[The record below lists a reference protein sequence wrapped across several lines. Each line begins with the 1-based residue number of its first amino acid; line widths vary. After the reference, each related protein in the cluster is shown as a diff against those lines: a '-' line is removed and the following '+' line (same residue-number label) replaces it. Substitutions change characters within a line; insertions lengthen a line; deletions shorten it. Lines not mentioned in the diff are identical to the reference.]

1 MPQRRL
7 PGVFCL
13 EGPWS
18 NSLTD
23 QSSVGPLLE
32 LLERRSIIRFA
43 HRDAATIPEF
53 ETYLRQWSQKQY
65 AAYGFGYL
73 AFHGEPGALFVGRKR
88 YYLEDLEALLRGRL
102 AGRILYFGSCSTLEV
117 DQADAERLRKVTKAR
132 AVCGYTVFVDWI
144 EAAAFELN
152 LLYAVSDY
160 TRVDGGFRYLAKHHG
175 GACERLGLRAV
186 WNGGAIW

>member
-1 MPQRRL
+1 M

-32 LLERRSIIRFA
+32 LLERRRVIRFA
-43 HRDAATIPEF
+43 HRDAVTIPEL
-53 ETYLRQWSQKQY
+53 ETYLRQWTQKQY
-65 AAYGFGYL
+65 AGYGFGYL
-73 AFHGEPGALFVGRKR
+73 AFHGDPGLLYVGR
-88 YYLEDLEALLRGRL
+88 YQYTLDDLEELLRGRL

-117 DQADAERLRKVTKAR
+117 DEGKVESMRKATRAR
-132 AVCGYTVFVDWI
+132 AVCGYTANVDWI

-152 LLYAVSDY
+152 LLYAVTYYS
-160 TRVDGGFRYLAKHHG
+160 RVDAGFRYLRRTHG
-175 GACERLGLRAV
+175 GMCERLGLRAV
-186 WNGGAIW
+186 WSGGSIW